1 MNNTLTRGGVKTEEG
16 KSVSKWNALKHG
28 ILRQSVSDYEKLDYE
43 TLYNELTEEM
53 KPSTVL
59 EVMCLEI
66 IVTNYIKLFR
76 INKAE
81 TERMKMMLDPTIE
94 FGISPLTERDGYEPV
109 ATVDAIASLDVY
121 SRYQTTAENRI
132 YKAIMI
138 LKTLKNQANKGENS
152 LTN

>member
-1 MNNTLTRGGVKTEEG
+1 MNSTQARGGVKTEEG

-28 ILRQSVSDYEKLDYE
+28 ILRESISDYEKLDYQM
-43 TLYNELTEEM
+43 LYTQLVEEFE
-53 KPSTVL
+53 PTSAL
-59 EVMCLEI
+59 EILCIEI

-94 FGISPLTERDGYEPV
+94 FGISPLTERDGYEPI
-109 ATVDAIASLDVY
+109 ATVDAVTSLEAY

-132 YKAIMI
+132 YKAIMM
-138 LKTLKNQANKGENS
+138 LKALKNKEKVA
-152 LTN
+152 

>member
-1 MNNTLTRGGVKTEEG
+1 MNNTQTRGGVKTEEG

-53 KPSTVL
+53 KPTSVL
-59 EVMCLEI
+59 EVMCIEI

-94 FGISPLTERDGYEPV
+94 FGITPLTEKDGYEPV
-109 ATVDAIASLDVY
+109 ATVDAVTSLDVY
-121 SRYQTTAENRI
+121 SRYQTTVENRI
-132 YKAIMI
+132 YKAIMM
-138 LKTLKNQANKGENS
+138 LKALKNKEKVA
-152 LTN
+152 